1 MKKLLSSTLTVL
13 LLLTVTLPSVLS
25 VSAQTET
32 SSNSM
37 TETLEVNDLKFTIEV
52 SNEGFT
58 VRNSETGET
67 SSLEYIDEQ
76 NAVVVDSSGNEIS
89 ITKDDYGRTYKDG
102 ELIGEYETYYDKE
115 RAQMHKEAENNTFS
129 TFAAEYYNSDPLNGH
144 HNYTYYNTTRGSTAL
159 KENVETVVYA
169 LASFLPYIGPAFT
182 VIGAITAIQNSGSPT
197 VYTIQDQF
205 HSDSY
210 RYYRYYT
217 TYYAKSDYSDLK
229 GSSNQYARMW

>member
-1 MKKLLSSTLTVL
+1 MLTNNRKDAFLKKLLSSTLTVL

-37 TETLEVNDLKFTIEV
+37 TETLEVNDLRFTIEV

-89 ITKDDYGRTYKDG
+89 ITKDDYGRTYK
-102 ELIGEYETYYDKE
+102 KR
-115 RAQMHKEAENNTFS
+115 RAHW
-129 TFAAEYYNSDPLNGH
+129 G
-144 HNYTYYNTTRGSTAL
+144 
-159 KENVETVVYA
+159 
-169 LASFLPYIGPAFT
+169 I
-182 VIGAITAIQNSGSPT
+182 
-197 VYTIQDQF
+197 
-205 HSDSY
+205 
-210 RYYRYYT
+210 
-217 TYYAKSDYSDLK
+217 
-229 GSSNQYARMW
+229 